1 MSRRVVVHPNH
12 DVLAAAAAAR
22 VLTTLLDLQSQKSP
36 VHWVLTGGTVGI
48 GTLAEMRKSP
58 VVTAVD
64 WTGVHIWWGDE
75 RFVPAGDGER
85 NETQAR
91 AALLD
96 FLIAECGLPEE
107 NIHPMLAPGTPGIDS
122 AEQAAEAYC
131 AELARFAGDGAGVAG
146 DGAEV
151 AGAGAEVAGDGAD
164 TAARASAPAASTDKA
179 APAVPA
185 FDLLLLGMGPDIHVA
200 SLFPGHAGLAATGAA
215 AIAIHNSP
223 KPPPTRVSLTFDAI
237 NQAQRVWIVAGGA
250 EKAEAVQAVLDGKPV
265 AEAPAAGVAGK
276 LETLLLLDAN
286 SAG

>member
-1 MSRRVVVHPNH
+1 MSRRVVVHPNQ

-48 GTLAEMRKSP
+48 GTLAEIRKSP

-91 AALLD
+91 DALLD
-96 FLIAECGLPEE
+96 FLIAECGLPED
-107 NIHPMLAPGTPGIDS
+107 NIHPMPAPGTSGIDS
-122 AEQAAEAYC
+122 AEQAAQAYC
-131 AELARFAGDGAGVAG
+131 AELAKFAGDAATRAAGAA
-146 DGAEV
+146 A
-151 AGAGAEVAGDGAD
+151 ARGAGAAATPAGN
-164 TAARASAPAASTDKA
+164 AAP
-179 APAVPA
+179 PAVPA

-215 AIAIHNSP
+215 AIAVHDSP
-223 KPPPTRVSLTFDAI
+223 KPPPTRVSLTFEAI
-237 NQAQRVWIVAGGA
+237 NQAQRVWIIAGGA
-250 EKAEAVQAVLDGKPV
+250 EKADAVQAVLDDKPV

>member
-1 MSRRVVVHPNH
+1 MSRRVVVHPNQN
-12 DVLAAAAAAR
+12 VLAAAAAAR

-75 RFVPAGDGER
+75 RFVPGGDGER

-91 AALLD
+91 DALLD
-96 FLIAECGLPEE
+96 FLVAECGLPEE
-107 NIHPMLAPGTPGIDS
+107 NIHPMLAPGTSGIDS
-122 AEQAAEAYC
+122 AEQAAQAYC
-131 AELARFAGDGAGVAG
+131 AELAKFAG
-146 DGAEV
+146 E
-151 AGAGAEVAGDGAD
+151 GAD
-164 TAARASAPAASTDKA
+164 
-179 APAVPA
+179 VPD

-200 SLFPGHAGLAATGAA
+200 SLFPGHAGLAAAGAA
-215 AIAIHNSP
+215 ATAVHDSP
-223 KPPPTRVSLTFDAI
+223 KPPPTRVSLTFEAI

-250 EKAEAVQAVLDGKPV
+250 EKADAVQAVLDDKPV